1 LVTRLAMKM
10 DTARDSTQ
18 VSFMNKTMD
27 YSKANCMGL
36 NTDYF
41 YMTESDL
48 QTEGLSL
55 KVIRR
60 ICFDCPIQEAC
71 ATYGFQYER
80 HGTFG
85 GYTEMERA
93 LILRKQWNHKEL
105 RRMFEQLANLG
116 VRWSKVFEYAE
127 TKPTHI
133 VPAYWKKEGSC
144 E

>member
-1 LVTRLAMKM
+1 MKM
-10 DTARDSTQ
+10 DTARGSTPE
-18 VSFMNKTMD
+18 SCMSKTLD
-27 YSKANCMGL
+27 YDKANCQGID
-36 NTDYF
+36 TDYF

-48 QTEGLSL
+48 QSEGLSL

-71 ATYGFQYER
+71 ARYGFQYER

-85 GYTEMERA
+85 GYTEVERA

-116 VRWSKVFEYAE
+116 VRLSKVFAYADIQ
-127 TKPTHI
+127 PTHL
-133 VPAYWKKEGSC
+133 VPAYWKKEGSY

>member
-1 LVTRLAMKM
+1 MKM
-10 DTARDSTQ
+10 DTAKVSTRA
-18 VSFMNKTMD
+18 SSMNKTLD
-27 YSKANCMGL
+27 YDKANCLGL

-60 ICFDCPIQEAC
+60 ICFDCPIH
-71 ATYGFQYER
+71 GFKYEKY
-80 HGTFG
+80 GTFG
-85 GYTEMERA
+85 GYTDQERM
-93 LILRKQWNHKEL
+93 LITGKQWNSREL

-116 VRWSKVFEYAE
+116 VRLSTVFEYAAI
-127 TKPTHI
+127 KPTHI
-133 VPAYWKKEGSC
+133 VPAYWKKEGVH